1 MPPFFFCGIPATN
14 FLENRFRAGN
24 MTELSLRNAGVGDIP
39 AMTRIYADAVLNG
52 TASYELDPPDEAEM
66 ARRFAAIVEAGYPW
80 LVAVGEGDIAG
91 YAYAGQ
97 FRARPAYRF
106 IVEDSIY
113 IAPEAKG
120 QGIGKLLLDRLIK
133 EVESLGFRQIVSV
146 IGDGANHVASI
157 RLHERAGFVHSGT
170 IAGSGYKFGRWLDTV
185 IMQLPLNGGVSSAPD
200 PDSLPERSFLRN
212 RRSSI

>member
-1 MPPFFFCGIPATN
+1 
-14 FLENRFRAGN
+14 
-24 MTELSLRNAGVGDIP
+24 LRNATVEDIG
-39 AMTRIYADAVLNG
+39 AITRIYADAVLNG
-52 TASYELDPPDEAEM
+52 TASYEIDPPDEAEM
-66 ARRFAAIVEAGYPW
+66 ARRFAAIAEAGLPW
-80 LVAVGEGDIAG
+80 LVATRGSEIAG
-91 YAYAGQ
+91 YAYAGP

-120 QGIGKLLLDRLIK
+120 QGIGRLLLARLIG
-133 EVESLGFRQIVSV
+133 EAEALGFRQIVSV

-185 IMQLPLNGGVSSAPD
+185 IMQLALNGGTAAAPD
-200 PDSLPERSFLRN
+200 PESMPERRFLESRGK
-212 RRSSI
+212 